1 LAGIGA
7 CALAVLAFA
16 ACKKSEGH
24 GAPAAASAHGSAHPM
39 ASGSGA
45 PHAAPAHGEA
55 HGEAAAGSTKY
66 SVPFAWEASPDEPL
80 AKIRAYLGEVIGANR
95 RYSAEHP
102 PEFFEAF
109 RATQTPRATVV
120 MCSDSRVQTT
130 ALDDTPENDA
140 FVIRDI
146 GNQIATAEGSVEYG
160 IRHLHTPLLLILGHT
175 GCGAVKAALNPSHAL
190 EPAILRELGTL
201 VVKGGGSGKSDPH
214 GAKEQGAD
222 AHAPGAHGAPAAS
235 GAHAAPSASGAPA
248 GMDPDMPEWHAE
260 HLSPDDK
267 RWLYGVII
275 NVNAQV
281 SHALEKYVREVEED
295 RLVVVG
301 AVYDFR
307 NDMGLGPGK
316 VVVVN
321 VNGNVDAK
329 RISAFN
335 RAIAG
340 ANAAAPSET
349 ATARESA
356 PKKRSAPP
364 PARAEVGAIPPGV
377 TRALSV
383 LGEDH
388 AETH

>member
-1 LAGIGA
+1 
-7 CALAVLAFA
+7 
-16 ACKKSEGH
+16 
-24 GAPAAASAHGSAHPM
+24 
-39 ASGSGA
+39 
-45 PHAAPAHGEA
+45 
-55 HGEAAAGSTKY
+55 
-66 SVPFAWEASPDEPL
+66 
-80 AKIRAYLGEVIGANR
+80 
-95 RYSAEHP
+95 
-102 PEFFEAF
+102 
-109 RATQTPRATVV
+109 
-120 MCSDSRVQTT
+120 
-130 ALDDTPENDA
+130 
-140 FVIRDI
+140 
-146 GNQIATAEGSVEYG
+146 
-160 IRHLHTPLLLILGHT
+160 
-175 GCGAVKAALNPSHAL
+175 
-190 EPAILRELGTL
+190 
-201 VVKGGGSGKSDPH
+201 
-214 GAKEQGAD
+214 
-222 AHAPGAHGAPAAS
+222 
-235 GAHAAPSASGAPA
+235 
-248 GMDPDMPEWHAE
+248 MPEWHAE

-356 PKKRSAPP
+356 ARESAAKKRPAPP
-364 PARAEVGAIPPGV
+364 AARAEVGAIPPGV
-377 TRALSV
+377 TRAISV

-388 AETH
+388 AEAH